1 MNSKVTAS
9 VIALAMLGALSGCA
23 IAPTGPS
30 VMVLPGNGKTFD
42 QFKADDAQCR
52 SWATQS
58 IGGPEAGNAAS
69 TVAKTL
75 VPAGIGA
82 AAGALLGAAFSHGS
96 GNGAAVGAGVGVV
109 AGGALGAN
117 STNGQAMTMQQRY
130 DHAYVQCM
138 YAQRDKIPGLTVQ

>member
-1 MNSKVTAS
+1 MNTKITAT
-9 VIALAMLGALSGCA
+9 VVALAMLGAVSGCA
-23 IAPTGPS
+23 VAPTGPS
-30 VMVLPGNGKTFD
+30 VMALPGNGKTFD

-69 TVAKTL
+69 TAAKTL
-75 VPAGIGA
+75 MPAGIGA

-96 GNGAAVGAGVGVV
+96 GSGTAMGAGAGLV

-117 STNGQAMTMQQRY
+117 SANVQAMTMQQRY
-130 DHAYVQCM
+130 DQAFVQCM
-138 YAQRDKIPGLTVQ
+138 YAQHDKIPGLAVH